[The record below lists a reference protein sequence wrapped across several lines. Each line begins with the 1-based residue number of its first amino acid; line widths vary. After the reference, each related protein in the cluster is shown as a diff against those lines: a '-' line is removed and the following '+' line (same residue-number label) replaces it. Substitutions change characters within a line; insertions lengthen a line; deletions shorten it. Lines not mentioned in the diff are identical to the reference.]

1 MHINEDVNCKLI
13 KVQIAMGKAVKKPH
27 AVCIPYPSQS
37 HIGAMLKL
45 AKILHH
51 KGFYITFV
59 HTEYNYKRM
68 LKARGPKC
76 LDGSSDFKFETIPD
90 GLPPA
95 ENDDVTQDVFQL
107 CLSTAKNFY
116 HPFCDLIRKLN
127 NKASVDDEFPPVTCI
142 ISDAIMSSFT
152 VEAAE
157 ELGIPDVLFWTMSAF
172 TVMCF
177 LQIPQLRER
186 GYTPLKDASYFTN
199 GYMENTI
206 DWIPGISSIQL
217 KHLPTIIWT
226 TNPRDEFLEYLVNL
240 MPWTL
245 KGTAVILNTSEQLEH
260 GILKQFS
267 SMMDHVYTV
276 GPIHLLLKEVQRDDH
291 STEAIQSN
299 LWKEDDSCIEWL
311 NSKKAGSV
319 AYVNFGSITVMT
331 EDQLAEFA
339 GGLANS
345 MQNFL
350 WIIRPDLVN
359 GGPAVLPPEFLIA
372 TKDRGMLATWCNQE
386 LVLSHP
392 SVGAFL
398 THCGWNS
405 VFESL
410 SAGVPMICW
419 PFFADQ
425 QTNCL
430 CCCSYWD
437 VGMEIDSTVNRKE
450 VEKVVRELM
459 EGEKGKEIKK
469 KTLEWKNKAEEAIKP
484 GGSSYSN
491 LDKMIEEVLLSPK
504 I

>member
-1 MHINEDVNCKLI
+1 M
-13 KVQIAMGKAVKKPH
+13 AMGKAVRKPH
-27 AVCIPYPSQS
+27 AVCIPHPSQS

-45 AKILHH
+45 AKLLHH

-59 HTEYNYKRM
+59 HTEYNYKRL
-68 LKARGPKC
+68 LKSRGPKS
-76 LDGSSDFKFETIPD
+76 LDGSPDFKFETIPD

-107 CLSTAKNFY
+107 FLSTAKNFY
-116 HPFCDLIRKLN
+116 RPFVDLIRRLN
-127 NKASVDDEFPPVTCI
+127 NKASVDDEFPPVTFI
-142 ISDAIMSSFT
+142 ISDAVMSTFT
-152 VEAAE
+152 VKAAE
-157 ELGIPDVLFWTMSAF
+157 ELGIPDVLFWTMSAL

-177 LQIPQLRER
+177 SQFPQLRER
-186 GYTPLKDASYFTN
+186 GYTPLKDASCFTN

-206 DWIPGISSIQL
+206 DWIPGISSVRL
-217 KHLPTIIWT
+217 KDIPTVIWT
-226 TNPRDEFLEYLVNL
+226 TDPNDEFVDCLVKL
-240 MPWTL
+240 IPWTL
-245 KGTAVILNTSEQLEH
+245 KGAAVILNTFEQLEH
-260 GILKQFS
+260 GILEQFS
-267 SMMDHVYTV
+267 SMMDHLYTV
-276 GPIHLLLKEVQRDDH
+276 GPIHLLLKEVQKDDH

-331 EDQLAEFA
+331 ENQLVEFA
-339 GGLANS
+339 MGLANS
-345 MQNFL
+345 MQYFL

-359 GGPAVLPPEFLIA
+359 GGPIDLPPEFFIA
-372 TKDRGMLATWCNQE
+372 SKDRGMLATWCNQE
-386 LVLSHP
+386 VVLSHP

-405 VFESL
+405 VLESL

-430 CCCSYWD
+430 SCCSYWG
-437 VGMEIDSTVNRKE
+437 VGVEIDNNVNRKE
-450 VEKVVRELM
+450 VENVVRDLM

-469 KTLEWKNKAEEAIKP
+469 KTLEWKNKAEEAIKH
-484 GGSSYSN
+484 GGSSYLN
-491 LDKMIEEVLLSPK
+491 LDKMIEEVLLAPK